1 MLSKAFSLA
10 VMEWEWLKDNP
21 VSRVPRE
28 KEDNEIDRWLTKDEE
43 KRLLES
49 SPEWLREIIVFALN
63 TGLRQG
69 ELLSLEWNRVNLFRK
84 TILIQKTKNGKPKT
98 LPLNKVALDVLNR
111 RLKVKSIKND
121 FVFFNR
127 NGQKIPNSNLRLSFH
142 RVMRK
147 VGIKDFRWH
156 DLRHTFATR
165 LAQADVDLY
174 KISKLLGHKDIKMT
188 QRYSHHCPDSLR
200 DGVEILESDYNLTT
214 IEQKSGFV
222 ACPNSS

>member
-1 MLSKAFSLA
+1 MKEHSPKVSISMQESYTTSLKHLDPFFGSSNLLSISPKMITRYKVLRRAESSAPGSINTELAMLSKAFSLA

-84 TILIQKTKNGKPKT
+84 TILITKN
-98 LPLNKVALDVLNR
+98 
-111 RLKVKSIKND
+111 
-121 FVFFNR
+121 
-127 NGQKIPNSNLRLSFH
+127 Q
-142 RVMRK
+142 
-147 VGIKDFRWH
+147 
-156 DLRHTFATR
+156 
-165 LAQADVDLY
+165 
-174 KISKLLGHKDIKMT
+174 
-188 QRYSHHCPDSLR
+188 
-200 DGVEILESDYNLTT
+200 E
-214 IEQKSGFV
+214 
-222 ACPNSS
+222 